1 MDVASLPPEKQVG
14 DTHMTKLVLY
24 IGNKNY
30 SSWSLRPWLALEAC
44 GIPFEDVVIPFDFP
58 AGNPRFREISPT
70 GRVPVLHHGDVR
82 VWESLAIIEYV
93 AELFPEAGLWPENR
107 EDRAR
112 ARSYSMEMLSGFRAL
127 RGACP
132 MNIRRPRRAIE
143 LPDDVQADVARIEE
157 IWRESIARSGGPFL
171 FGRFSAADAMFA
183 AVVNRFDVYEL
194 VTDPATLAYMDAV
207 KTHPA
212 FKEWE
217 VAARAEPWIVP
228 EDEA

>member
-1 MDVASLPPEKQVG
+1 
-14 DTHMTKLVLY
+14 MTKLVLY

-30 SSWSLRPWLALEAC
+30 SSWSLRPWLALQAC
-44 GIPFEDVVIPFDFP
+44 GVPFEDVVIPFDFP

-132 MNIRRPRRAIE
+132 MNIRRPRRAIA

-171 FGRFSAADAMFA
+171 FGRFTAADAMFA
-183 AVVNRFDVYEL
+183 PVVNRFDVYEL

-207 KTHPA
+207 KRHPA
-212 FKEWE
+212 FRKWE
-217 VAARAEPWIVP
+217 EAARAEPWIVP

>member
-1 MDVASLPPEKQVG
+1 MA
-14 DTHMTKLVLY
+14 KLVLY
-24 IGNKNY
+24 VGNKNY
-30 SSWSLRPWLALEAC
+30 SSWSMRPWLALEAC

-93 AELFPEAGLWPENR
+93 AELSPDAGLWPENG

-132 MNIRRPRRAIE
+132 MNIRRPRKAIA
-143 LPDDVQADVARIEE
+143 LPEGVAADIARIEA
-157 IWRESIARSGGPFL
+157 IWREAIARSGGPFL
-171 FGRFSAADAMFA
+171 FGRFTAADAMFA
-183 AVVNRFDVYEL
+183 PVVNRFDVYDL
-194 VTDPATLAYMDAV
+194 VNDPATLAYMEAV
-207 KTHPA
+207 KRHPA
-212 FKEWE
+212 FGKWE
-217 VAARAEPWIVP
+217 EAAKAEPWIVP